1 MVTRRRL
8 ERLTLWLKVRCS
20 TYWASGSRM
29 AGIAGFEPAQWQ
41 SQSLLPYRLA
51 ISQQDGGEGRIRT
64 TEPKGTEL
72 QSAAFSH
79 FATSPYMV
87 PAKGLEPSTYWLQ
100 VSCSTNWAKPANKW
114 WRLTGSN
121 RWPSACK
128 ADALPTELNLQHGW
142 DSWIRTSAMTESK
155 SVALPLGYIPTV
167 LI

>member
-1 MVTRRRL
+1 MNCKLFFNLGAGDGNRTHVVSLEGWSSTIELHPHFHWMVTRRRL

-100 VSCSTNWAKPANKW
+100 VSCSTNWAKPA
-114 WRLTGSN
+114 
-121 RWPSACK
+121 
-128 ADALPTELNLQHGW
+128 
-142 DSWIRTSAMTESK
+142 
-155 SVALPLGYIPTV
+155 
-167 LI
+167 

>member
-1 MVTRRRL
+1 MNGAQGRSRTGTDFKVRRILSPVRLPISPPGHALFIFKMVTRRRL

-20 TYWASGSRM
+20 TDWASGSCN
-29 AGIAGFEPAQWQ
+29 
-41 SQSLLPYRLA
+41 
-51 ISQQDGGEGRIRT
+51 GGEGRIRT

-79 FATSPYMV
+79 FATSPLLV

-100 VSCSTNWAKPANKW
+100 VSCSTNWAKPANILLCFIEW

-128 ADALPTELNLQHGW
+128 ADALPTELNLQC
-142 DSWIRTSAMTESK
+142 
-155 SVALPLGYIPTV
+155 LGA
-167 LI
+167 

>member
-20 TYWASGSRM
+20 TNWASGSYLM
-29 AGIAGFEPAQWQ
+29 AGVAGFEPAQWQ

-51 ISQQDGGEGRIRT
+51 IPHSLDRWWRGVDSNHRT
-64 TEPKGTEL
+64 KRNWVTVSRVYPL
-72 QSAAFSH
+72 RYLSI
-79 FATSPYMV
+79 MV

-100 VSCSTNWAKPANKW
+100 VSCSTSWAKPAYLFLW

-128 ADALPTELNLQHGW
+128 ADALPTELNLHNA
-142 DSWIRTSAMTESK
+142 TLLVYHYFK
-155 SVALPLGYIPTV
+155 
-167 LI
+167 